1 MVVRAALLCLALVLG
16 GSAAIAD
23 AAADCTQGEDALQR
37 IAACT
42 ELITAHTQPPDDLAR
57 SYKSRGSAY
66 AGIGKPDDAI
76 ADFTQAIAL
85 KPDYA
90 IAFAG
95 RAEAELAKGNFDGAI
110 ADYTET
116 IRFKANY
123 PEAFVG
129 RGYAYLVKGDFDHAI
144 ADFTETIRLAPRSTI
159 ALNNR
164 GLAHKQKGEL
174 DLALQDFTAA
184 IELNSSYALAYN
196 NRGYVYEAKGQK
208 QQATDDFR
216 QALLLDPTLV
226 GARDGLKRVGADVAL
241 AVDTESLVRGGKDL
255 VQKHCASC
263 HAIDAQGA
271 SPNKRAPEFRNL
283 QRGYPILALR
293 EPLSRAIVRPHD
305 EMPSFRFSD
314 EDTDMI
320 IAYINSL
327 SPDK

>member
-1 MVVRAALLCLALVLG
+1 M
-16 GSAAIAD
+16 
-23 AAADCTQGEDALQR
+23 
-37 IAACT
+37 
-42 ELITAHTQPPDDLAR
+42 
-57 SYKSRGSAY
+57 
-66 AGIGKPDDAI
+66 
-76 ADFTQAIAL
+76 
-85 KPDYA
+85 
-90 IAFAG
+90 
-95 RAEAELAKGNFDGAI
+95 
-110 ADYTET
+110 
-116 IRFKANY
+116 
-123 PEAFVG
+123 
-129 RGYAYLVKGDFDHAI
+129 
-144 ADFTETIRLAPRSTI
+144 
-159 ALNNR
+159 
-164 GLAHKQKGEL
+164 
-174 DLALQDFTAA
+174 
-184 IELNSSYALAYN
+184 
-196 NRGYVYEAKGQK
+196 YEAKGQK

-226 GARDGLKRVGADVAL
+226 GEEDVAL